1 LLRRAAN
8 HYRGTNLASG
18 IRAVQPWS
26 VVRETDAGQAQYLV
40 KTGSGSTNNK
50 EKKHM
55 KPLVII
61 LVLACIGLTTQ
72 LFLRSNRG
80 QQAEK
85 ELAVASTHLISLSNE
100 VAETRTKLE
109 EEARLAAYLQSNLTH
124 RATELAVASN
134 SISQTASTLAAAQT
148 ELKTAQEEARKQAA
162 RVVELEGQKDEMQTK
177 LDQLAGSIKT
187 LDGQIVEAKRK
198 LAAAE
203 GDRDSLTKEL
213 AKLQTDKADL
223 LRQFN
228 DLAALRAQVA
238 LLRDEAA
245 VNQRLAWT
253 AQGVYQ
259 TSGRKGAEALVAKP
273 GVPASGANPALNVEI
288 QQNGG
293 ARVVTPTTPP
303 TQK

>member
-1 LLRRAAN
+1 
-8 HYRGTNLASG
+8 
-18 IRAVQPWS
+18 
-26 VVRETDAGQAQYLV
+26 
-40 KTGSGSTNNK
+40 
-50 EKKHM
+50 M

-61 LVLACIGLTTQ
+61 LGLACIGLAAQ
-72 LFLRSNRG
+72 LFLRNTRG

-85 ELAVASTHLISLSNE
+85 DLVAASGHLSSLSNE
-100 VAETRTKLE
+100 VVETRTKLD

-134 SISQTASTLAAAQT
+134 TISQTAITLAAAQS
-148 ELKTAQEEARKQAA
+148 ELKTAQEEAQKQAA
-162 RVVELEGQKDEMQTK
+162 RVAELEGQKDEMQTK
-177 LDQLAGSIKT
+177 LNQLAGSIKT
-187 LDGQIVEAKRK
+187 LDGQIAEAKRK

-203 GDRDSLTKEL
+203 GDRESLTKEL

-245 VNQRLAWT
+245 INQRLAWM

-273 GVPASGANPALNVEI
+273 GSSTPGANPALNVEI
-288 QQNGG
+288 LQNGG
-293 ARVVTPTTPP
+293 SRVVTPSTPP
-303 TQK
+303 AQK

>member
-1 LLRRAAN
+1 
-8 HYRGTNLASG
+8 
-18 IRAVQPWS
+18 
-26 VVRETDAGQAQYLV
+26 
-40 KTGSGSTNNK
+40 
-50 EKKHM
+50 M

-61 LVLACIGLTTQ
+61 LGLACIGLTAQ

-100 VAETRTKLE
+100 VAETRTKLD

-134 SISQTASTLAAAQT
+134 TISQTATTLEAAKID
-148 ELKTAQEEARKQAA
+148 LKTAQEEAQKQAA

-177 LDQLAGSIKT
+177 LNQLAGSIKT
-187 LDGQIVEAKRK
+187 LDGQIAEAKRK

-203 GDRDSLTKEL
+203 GDRASLSKEL
-213 AKLQTDKADL
+213 AKLQTDKAEL

-228 DLAALRAQVA
+228 DIAALRAQVA

-245 VNQRLAWT
+245 VNQRLAWI

-273 GVPASGANPALNVEI
+273 AASAPGVNPSLDVEL

-293 ARVVTPTTPP
+293 SRVVPTTPP
-303 TQK
+303 AQK